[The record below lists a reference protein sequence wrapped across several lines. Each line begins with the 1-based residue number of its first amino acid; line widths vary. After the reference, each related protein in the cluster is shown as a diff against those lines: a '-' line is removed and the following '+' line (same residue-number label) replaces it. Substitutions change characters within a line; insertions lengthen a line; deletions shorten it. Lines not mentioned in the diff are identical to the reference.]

1 MRATRARPSASAML
15 CLGKELCPI
24 FMSHTFAE
32 LVAVLPW
39 TNWGYLWPLGQENL
53 SLFET
58 EIALDFKCTFLIW
71 TDVAFLKIVPVEE
84 FVFLYYFLVIVHELC
99 SLPPGEW
106 G

>member
-58 EIALDFKCTFLIW
+58 EIALDFKFTFLIW
-71 TDVAFLKIVPVEE
+71 TDVAFLKIVSVEE